1 MLFEKLKKSISTNID
16 SDAPLLN
23 YTKPVVVQKIGM
35 NMIYDL
41 LIYDRPAIYLGS
53 FLRSKE
59 VAKVNHTF
67 VIELKPEK
75 SDTPE
80 SGFELPENEIEKVG
94 EEMYDG
100 FLDYMSSF
108 LTNKVDPS
116 IVKECNSRKD
126 DLTEELRELQE
137 HLPNN

>member
-1 MLFEKLKKSISTNID
+1 MRF
-16 SDAPLLN
+16 
-23 YTKPVVVQKIGM
+23 
-35 NMIYDL
+35 
-41 LIYDRPAIYLGS
+41 

-116 IVKECNSRKD
+116 IVKECKSRKD